1 MTHRTT
7 TTTRSLYRDSVARRR
22 ARGGVLLRLMVSLVE
37 ADQADLQLTM
47 SCLDSAAVVEEDLV
61 AVVVAVAR
69 CLDWAALVLE
79 AVWAPPAQR
88 VKGHV
93 VASMLMTG
101 LIGAAAAVMVEDVVV
116 ELADTRVADVLREG
130 LGAAV
135 DVVRDGVARVR
146 HVEVGAD
153 VTNFALYHLQI
164 SISFTRSLKLKSCL
178 YCSF

>member
-1 MTHRTT
+1 
-7 TTTRSLYRDSVARRR
+7 
-22 ARGGVLLRLMVSLVE
+22 MVSLVVV
-37 ADQADLQLTM
+37 DQADLQLTM

-61 AVVVAVAR
+61 VVVVAVVAR

-93 VASMLMTG
+93 VASTLMTG

-130 LGAAV
+130 LEAVV
-135 DVVRDGVARVR
+135 DVVRGGVARVR